1 MTGCKRVA
9 TNRLMLRERP
19 ALRVSDFKNVAVR
32 VETKRMVERLA
43 KELHWNEYEVVH
55 ALVVAELDARKEPK
69 P

>member
-1 MTGCKRVA
+1 
-9 TNRLMLRERP
+9 MLRERP

-55 ALVVAELDARKEPK
+55 ALVVAELDARKDPVK
-69 P
+69 